1 VNADRWQRVG
11 EIYHDA
17 LALDDDARPAY
28 LDRSCHGDPDLRREV
43 ESLLARAADASDFL
57 ETTALELAGRVLAAE
72 PPALTVGQRFDQY
85 EIRAFIGSGGMGEV
99 YRAYDT
105 RLERELSRGVVA
117 EIVEAYLIE
126 SLGAT
131 RFRRRLS
138 SPRPAPVISRISDP
152 GSGTSETATSP

>member
-1 VNADRWQRVG
+1 MNADRWQRVG

-28 LDRSCHGDPDLRREV
+28 LDRSCHGDPGLRREV

-99 YRAYDT
+99 
-105 RLERELSRGVVA
+105 
-117 EIVEAYLIE
+117 
-126 SLGAT
+126 
-131 RFRRRLS
+131 
-138 SPRPAPVISRISDP
+138 
-152 GSGTSETATSP
+152 